1 MDSTAP
7 EIWKKEIL
15 RLHRRIA
22 KMESQHNLHV
32 FYGSSSVRL
41 WVNMVKDLAP
51 LNVLNLG
58 FGGSSFEWCLYYFD
72 ELFEQVE
79 PSHLILYAGENDI
92 SHGTPSN
99 RVLFNFER
107 LFEKALREYPQ
118 ADITVISLK
127 PSLKRTDLIPKI
139 QDVNRLISRFIHNHP
154 KGKFVDVFSH
164 MLDGQGNPRG
174 DLFLSDGLHMNKE
187 GYKIWTA
194 AMRSYFKLPQRNHST

>member
-1 MDSTAP
+1 MDSAAP

-15 RLHRRIA
+15 RLKRRIE
-22 KMESQHNLHV
+22 KLENQDNLHV

-41 WVNMVKDLAP
+41 WVNMRKDLSP
-51 LNVLNLG
+51 LNSLNLG

-72 ELFEQVE
+72 ELFEQVT

-92 SHGTPSN
+92 SHGTTAE

-107 LFEKALREYPQ
+107 LFEKAKRTFPTV
-118 ADITVISLK
+118 DISVISLK

-139 QDVNRLISRFIHNHP
+139 LDVNRLLQRFILNQPNDHYI
-154 KGKFVDVFSH
+154 DIFSS
-164 MLDGQGNPRG
+164 MLDQDNQPRS

-187 GYKIWTA
+187 GYAIWT
-194 AMRSYFKLPQRNHST
+194 KVVRNAFQIDNE